1 MNRSPQS
8 RPRSASRPGGSA
20 ASSSGAGSRSGTPR
34 SRAAASRSE
43 QQARAQAD
51 EALQRNLAVLRETLE
66 HGVVI
71 TSERIQEAMDD
82 AVNRGRMTRDDAEDM
97 VTRLINA
104 GRQQTKDLLD
114 EIETLLTR
122 GRETIGGTARSAT
135 TRARNASATDRVLR
149 EVDRARRAAGLG
161 ADFPITDYDNLTAA
175 QVTGRLEDLAPAEL
189 RRVRDHEKRNAN
201 RKSVL
206 NAVEKKLA

>member
-1 MNRSPQS
+1 MPQQKRSRSSQSTGSTSRKSSGNRSAQ
-8 RPRSASRPGGSA
+8 
-20 ASSSGAGSRSGTPR
+20 R
-34 SRAAASRSE
+34 SRAAAARSPE
-43 QQARAQAD
+43 AAQD
-51 EALQRNLAVLRETLE
+51 QTEEALQRNLAALRETLE

-82 AVNRGRMTRDDAEDM
+82 AVNRGRMTRDDAQDM
-97 VTRLINA
+97 ATRLINA

-122 GRETIGGTARSAT
+122 GRDTIEGTARSAT
-135 TRARNASATDRVLR
+135 TRARKAAGTDRVLR

-161 ADFPITDYDNLTAA
+161 SDFPITDYDNLTAA
-175 QVTGRLEDLAPAEL
+175 QVTGRLDDLSPAEM
-189 RRVRDHEKRNAN
+189 RQVRDYEKRNAN

-206 NAVEKKLA
+206 NAVEKKLD